1 MNALE
6 GATTRSTAALETK
19 TATEWMK
26 GAQTAHD
33 LIVRQ
38 VEAGQDAEVI
48 AAKWDQA
55 LATYNDATA
64 TQAEREWHAGA
75 GETARDMIQ
84 TWRDMQRTEAEQ
96 AQAARDAAQTEPEH
110 EAEAG

>member
-1 MNALE
+1 MNALAR
-6 GATTRSTAALETK
+6 ATTPSTPAPETK

-33 LIVRQ
+33 LIIRQ
-38 VEAGQDAEVI
+38 IEAGQDVDTI

-55 LATYNDATA
+55 LASYDDATA
-64 TQAEREWHAGA
+64 THAEREWHAGA
-75 GETARDMIQ
+75 EETARDMIQ
-84 TWRDMQRTEAEQ
+84 TWRDMQRAEAEQ
-96 AQAARDAAQTEPEH
+96 AQAARDQRESEL

>member
-6 GATTRSTAALETK
+6 RATTPSAAALETK
-19 TATEWMK
+19 AATEWMK

-55 LATYNDATA
+55 LASYDDATA
-64 TQAEREWHAGA
+64 THGEREWHAGA
-75 GETARDMIQ
+75 EETARDMIQ
-84 TWRDMQRTEAEQ
+84 TWRDMQRADAEQ
-96 AQAARDAAQTEPEH
+96 AQAARDQRESEL